1 MLPSTAP
8 EQGKVRAVGG
18 REGDAHMLKINV
30 QTIDHDEQRYPT
42 SGDYWE
48 DDDGTLQV
56 RISEVG
62 DRRYEFLVAMHE
74 LIEFELCRLR
84 GIAEPVITAFDVQ
97 FEKEIEE
104 GLRDLDEQPGDDPSA
119 PYHREHVF
127 ATKLERMLAEEMGVD
142 WDEYD
147 DRLGELFE

>member
-18 REGDAHMLKINV
+18 REGDARMLKINV
-30 QTIDHDEQRYPT
+30 QTIHHDEHRYPT

-48 DDDGTLQV
+48 DEDGTLQV
-56 RISEVG
+56 RVSEVG
-62 DRRYEFLVAMHE
+62 GRRYEFFAALHDA
-74 LIEFELCRLR
+74 IDFELSRLR

-104 GLRDLDEQPGDDPSA
+104 GLR
-119 PYHREHVF
+119 
-127 ATKLERMLAEEMGVD
+127 
-142 WDEYD
+142 
-147 DRLGELFE
+147 